1 MNYTIPY
8 IGGNVDYQIIPV
20 YGTYAGVY
28 LLKEV
33 LASTPITLTAEE
45 LFSGNTKLNSGEVV
59 EIYGTKY
66 EIWQRRVQKAN
77 NWTFENGALVFYGL
91 QHDHT
96 YAMDYQHESGYKDH
110 QFENVEGWF
119 ANMRFDP
126 CFAILVDKGAGD
138 PNNTLV
144 FFETENQIRNPNLTY
159 PVDSQVSSID
169 DIIHTLLFCV
179 EGEIETAVTTDFTDI
194 TVQLNRWFAG
204 QTVTAQPLVNVP
216 VANEVSVTAEGKA
229 TFRFRNADL
238 YGSVIKFRVFA
249 SPISAGTITV
259 DLSTN
264 TTALSL

>member
-1 MNYTIPY
+1 MNYVIPY

-33 LASTPITLTAEE
+33 STSTPATLTSTE

-59 EIYGTKY
+59 EIDGTKY
-66 EIWQRRVQKAN
+66 EIWQRRVQKSN
-77 NWTFENGALVFYGL
+77 NWMFENGALVFYGL
-91 QHDHT
+91 QHDHM

-119 ANMRFDP
+119 ANMQFNP
-126 CFAILVDKGAGD
+126 CFGILVDKGTGD

-159 PVDSQVSSID
+159 PAESSVSSID
-169 DIIHTLLFCV
+169 DIIHALLFCV
-179 EGEIETAVTTDFTDI
+179 ENEVEIASTSEFFDV
-194 TVQLNRWFAG
+194 TVQLNRWFTN
-204 QTVTAQPLVNVP
+204 QTVTAQPLINAP
-216 VANEVSVTAEGKA
+216 VANEVNITAEGKA
-229 TFRFRNADL
+229 TFRFRLSSL
-238 YGSVIKFRVFA
+238 YGSVIKFRVFT
-249 SPISAGTITV
+249 SPISAGTITI
-259 DLSTN
+259 DLSTG